1 MGPALKI
8 IPKINPIDQLENK
21 LNIFDSK
28 MSFSIFSSNNNY
40 LTLEETSILYKK
52 NTSIPIIELVTF
64 KPQRILEHEIIIS
77 LTTTI
82 KLVNLNEDL
91 MNKFRLILG
100 LIDTKNFYIKANLIR
115 QEILIKY
122 DIFSAIEVCNKILK
136 TLAKDIVNK
145 AILNSSLEP
154 LTNHPLDKR
163 ITISITGPIASG
175 KGIFKDSLMH
185 LDSVKINGDSYK
197 AILNPEYFIE
207 NSPKRLMF
215 FSQLVQEEIHYLC
228 REINKRLLDI
238 ININNKAP
246 NVYLD
251 KSFLNQQ
258 AIDIANIN
266 GGEIKAILISL
277 PVSEAIKRSEI
288 RGSKTGRYED
298 TYEILLA
305 HNSIT
310 EKLIN
315 FLIKNVEK
323 NISYSL
329 YDNSIDVIE
338 PPIKTADI
346 NLKSKKIKIYNETKF
361 IEFLNKANI
370 DIEESIKQEELKF
383 IEDNQLN
390 SNYFI
395 NQLYIAGYTID
406 CNLCIS

>member
-1 MGPALKI
+1 M
-8 IPKINPIDQLENK
+8 
-21 LNIFDSK
+21 
-28 MSFSIFSSNNNY
+28 
-40 LTLEETSILYKK
+40 
-52 NTSIPIIELVTF
+52 
-64 KPQRILEHEIIIS
+64 
-77 LTTTI
+77 
-82 KLVNLNEDL
+82 
-91 MNKFRLILG
+91 
-100 LIDTKNFYIKANLIR
+100 
-115 QEILIKY
+115 QE
-122 DIFSAIEVCNKILK
+122 A
-136 TLAKDIVNK
+136 
-145 AILNSSLEP
+145 
-154 LTNHPLDKR
+154 
-163 ITISITGPIASG
+163 
-175 KGIFKDSLMH
+175 
-185 LDSVKINGDSYK
+185 
-197 AILNPEYFIE
+197 
-207 NSPKRLMF
+207 
-215 FSQLVQEEIHYLC
+215 
-228 REINKRLLDI
+228 LDI
-238 ININNKAP
+238 ININGKAP

-266 GGEIKAILISL
+266 GGEIKSILISL
-277 PVSEAIKRSEI
+277 SVSEAIKRSEI

-346 NLKSKKIKIYNETKF
+346 NLKLKKIKIYNETKF

-390 SNYFI
+390 SDYFI
-395 NQLYIAGYTID
+395 NQLYIAGYTVD
-406 CNLCIS
+406 CNLCISLSTAL